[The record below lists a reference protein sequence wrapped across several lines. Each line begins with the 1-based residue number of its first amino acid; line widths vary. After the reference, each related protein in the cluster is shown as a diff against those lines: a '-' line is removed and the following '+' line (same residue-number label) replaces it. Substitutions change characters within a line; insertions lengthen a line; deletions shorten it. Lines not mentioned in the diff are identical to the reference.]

1 MDQQKT
7 LLAALVDPKRYQSQL
22 AGGVASVSLDGEE
35 KKKGTSSGLFSRFKS
50 APSGG
55 GGGGG
60 GGGNVPS
67 IPSPLPSVSHST
79 KPQSPKQTT
88 KSKGSLF
95 NFGKKST
102 KGSSSVVGS
111 K

>member
-60 GGGNVPS
+60 GNVSS
-67 IPSPLPSVSHST
+67 IPSPLPSVAHST